1 MERAEKAHKE
11 LRDYFSKIDKTKTVS
26 QSSTNS
32 ASDDYNAFSNED
44 FRKENVEEPL

>member
-11 LRDYFSKIDKTKTVS
+11 LRDYFAKIDKNKTVS

-32 ASDDYNAFSNED
+32 VSDE
-44 FRKENVEEPL
+44 